1 MADTKSLVEER
12 VALHEANKSLLDAA
26 AAAKRTLTSEEQVTF
41 DARDARGVEIRK
53 MLDNVA
59 TSEAEERAL
68 GESRGRKTETTVKVE
83 ISNTR
88 EADESLAFRAWACGT
103 YAKRD
108 MVEAAERIGLDHRGA
123 ELETRALSVGTTTAG
138 GNVVMDELTKGFW
151 EAEKWYG
158 AMRQVATIYRTSTGA
173 PLPIP
178 NADDTA
184 NVGEIIAEGSAVT
197 TTADPTFNTLTL
209 GAFKYSSKAVIVSVE
224 LLQDSMIPLPA
235 YLGKRLGERIGRIQN
250 THFTVGAGTTL
261 PFGVATQASLGKTAA
276 ATNAITFDEIIDLY
290 ASVDRAYRDVPGAG
304 WMMNDTT
311 ATALRKVKD
320 SQNRYLW
327 EMSLQAGTPDR
338 IFGKPVYYNGDM
350 DSPISTA
357 KRPVLFGDYSNYVIR
372 DTSDVIFIR
381 ADELRVLNH
390 QVVFLAFQRSDGNLP
405 NVNAVKYLRT
415 A

>member
-1 MADTKSLVEER
+1 MKELIEER
-12 VALHEANKSLLDAA
+12 VKLFEDNKALLNKATA
-26 AAAKRTLTSEEQVTF
+26 EKRTLTTEEQGEF
-41 DARDARGVEIRK
+41 DKREARMGEIRAT
-53 MLDNVA
+53 LDRVA
-59 TSEAEERAL
+59 LQDAEERHMA
-68 GESRGRKTETTVKVE
+68 ESRGRKTETKVSVNVE
-83 ISNTR
+83 VSNTR
-88 EADESLAFRAWACGT
+88 AQDEQLAFRAWACGE
-103 YAKRD
+103 YATPE
-108 MVEAAERIGLDHRGA
+108 MIEAAERIGMRAHRR
-123 ELETRALSVGTTTAG
+123 ELETRALSVGVTTGG
-138 GNVVMDELTKGFW
+138 GNSVVNEMTKGFF
-151 EAEKWYG
+151 EAEKWFG
-158 AMRQVATIYRTSTGA
+158 SMRQVATVWRTSTGA
-173 PLPIP
+173 PLPVP
-178 NADDTA
+178 SADDTA
-184 NVGEIIAEGSAVT
+184 NVGEIIGEGSAVT

-224 LLQDSMIPLPA
+224 LLQDSLIPLPE
-235 YLGKRLGERIGRIQN
+235 YLGRRLGERIGRIQN

-338 IFGKPVYYNGDM
+338 IFGKPVYYNGDL
-350 DSPISTA
+350 DSPSATA
-357 KRPVLFGDYSNYVIR
+357 KRPVLYGDFSNYVIR

-405 NVNAVKYLRT
+405 NTASVRYLRT